1 MSKDGDIR
9 NNNKITSGRKGENL
23 DAYRENYERIFG
35 KKRKKS
41 PPVENTAFEPLEEDN
56 G

>member
-9 NNNKITSGRKGENL
+9 NNNKITSGRKRENL

-35 KKRKKS
+35 KKKKRS
-41 PPVENTAFEPLEEDN
+41 TEQVIASEGVDED
-56 G
+56 